1 MALAMLQGHW
11 RCGLS
16 SSEMHTRALLHQTQH
31 ELPHAQFPL
40 MQVVKCLL
48 AKDNCEVIVVSGAAI
63 GLFFH
68 SQLTE
73 QEKSRLDLRTRV
85 FDSGALQPHAFTVD
99 MNASLDEYMQ
109 LSETDREEQLLE
121 CHPTLTHFPA
131 CAATLQAVPPVSYH
145 AAPSR
150 FLAYPS
156 MLTTSSSGPAE

>member
-1 MALAMLQGHW
+1 M
-11 RCGLS
+11 
-16 SSEMHTRALLHQTQH
+16 TQ
-31 ELPHAQFPL
+31 FSL

-73 QEKSRLDLRTRV
+73 HEKSRLNLRTRV

-121 CHPTLTHFPA
+121 SHPPLTHVPTCPA
-131 CAATLQAVPPVSYH
+131 PLQAVPPIRCH
-145 AAPSR
+145 AAY
-150 FLAYPS
+150 AYFPAHLS
-156 MLTTSSSGPAE
+156 MVIESSSRPAE